1 MSLLLVNKFGHCK
14 NATAN
19 QYQKSSFNL
28 WSILKFHHVVKLKN
42 THNNNILLSKLLD
55 NYLKNTDLKYNKYVK
70 MPKLA

>member
-1 MSLLLVNKFGHCK
+1 MQQPINIKKVLSTCDLP
-14 NATAN
+14 
-19 QYQKSSFNL
+19 
-28 WSILKFHHVVKLKN
+28 ILKFHHVVKLKN